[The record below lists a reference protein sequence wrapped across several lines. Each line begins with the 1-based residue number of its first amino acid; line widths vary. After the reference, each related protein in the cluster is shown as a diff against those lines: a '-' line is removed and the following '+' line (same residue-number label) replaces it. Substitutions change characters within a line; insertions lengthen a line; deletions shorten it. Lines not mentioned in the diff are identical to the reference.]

1 MSRDGGADATVCPSC
16 GTRADAGDRF
26 CSACGTALAEG
37 RGETAAAGVAHGP
50 SDPEN
55 SPDGETDED
64 QHDESEE
71 IVWATDPAAPETAS
85 TGAEPADG
93 DGSDRPAAVAG
104 GDEAPADGRV
114 AGDERRTGADDGSG
128 QPADGAPEESSVQED
143 GDRDL
148 TDAADAETATIEP
161 WQKRCPECGSV
172 LVAQAVR
179 CTGCGATQPD
189 VETADDERGSDHD
202 QHAGQRDAPDTGS
215 DGPESPPPRRGAAEG
230 PYRERRRRDRRPEP
244 QHPGRRREPARGGRD
259 RATDAGGGEIQY
271 ERDRRTGAVAS
282 EQEPPHEAAGGHRER
297 PRRERSR
304 REPARGT
311 APDRDRRERLAD
323 RQAARRADAD
333 TPYEPA
339 VPSSRWW
346 TAVLVPA
353 LLTFFGA
360 ALAVAADPTA
370 VAAGTVPWVGDGGGL
385 LELGVVLTP
394 TLAPFALY
402 FDRRYVAHET
412 GRTPSAAYYLVAV
425 PYLNLVVTGL
435 YLWWRQQWLA
445 AA

>member
-26 CSACGTALAEG
+26 CSACGTALATEE
-37 RGETAAAGVAHGP
+37 RGEQSGQTAAAGPADSS
-50 SDPEN
+50 SDAD
-55 SPDGETDED
+55 SSSGSETSDD

-71 IVWATDPAAPETAS
+71 IVRATDPAAPEAAS
-85 TGAEPADG
+85 TGTGPADG
-93 DGSDRPAAVAG
+93 TERDRSNGGGASSESGGTQDAA
-104 GDEAPADGRV
+104 
-114 AGDERRTGADDGSG
+114 
-128 QPADGAPEESSVQED
+128 
-143 GDRDL
+143 DRDR
-148 TDAADAETATIEP
+148 TDAADAETATLEP
-161 WQKRCPECGSV
+161 WQKRCPECSSV

-189 VETADDERGSDHD
+189 VATADDGAGSDQAQHD
-202 QHAGQRDAPDTGS
+202 GQRDDRETGS
-215 DGPESPPPRRGAAEG
+215 DGQSRPRRRDPPESRPRD
-230 PYRERRRRDRRPEP
+230 RRRRDRRSEP
-244 QHPGRRREPARGGRD
+244 QQPGRREPSRESSGRT
-259 RATDAGGGEIQY
+259 TDAGGEVQY
-271 ERDRRTGAVAS
+271 ERDRRAETIAS
-282 EQEPPHEAAGGHRER
+282 EQEPRHGAGGDY
-297 PRRERSR
+297 RERSAR
-304 REPARGT
+304 RRQPREPPRGP
-311 APDRDRRERLAD
+311 APDRDRSERLAE

-346 TAVLVPA
+346 AGVLVPA
-353 LLTFFGA
+353 VLTFFGA
-360 ALAVAADPTA
+360 VLGVAADPTA
-370 VAAGTVPWVGDGGGL
+370 VASGTVPWVGDGGGL

-412 GRTPSAAYYLVAV
+412 GRRPSAAYYLVAV

-445 AA
+445 DA